1 MKKEPCII
9 GHATFENNGIKLG
22 QVICYEQGPRTM
34 ALNLFKWTMQFD
46 LVCSNWFPIFVNGWL
61 IPMHQN
67 ESYFIGEP
75 NEICD
80 ELNHIS
86 YYCQNV
92 MKWFV
97 ASIDKIQMTNL
108 KIQEHF
114 FLMKENILKT
124 CWIV

>member
-1 MKKEPCII
+1 
-9 GHATFENNGIKLG
+9 
-22 QVICYEQGPRTM
+22 
-34 ALNLFKWTMQFD
+34 
-46 LVCSNWFPIFVNGWL
+46 
-61 IPMHQN
+61 
-67 ESYFIGEP
+67 
-75 NEICD
+75 
-80 ELNHIS
+80 LNHVF

-97 ASIDKIQMTNL
+97 ASTDKIQMTNL